1 MDHSFDVS
9 MASNDWGD
17 VSAIQHQPALQSA
30 NTTSVMTETNVA
42 ESTRIQQLRKPIED
56 DVYMASFSQESR
68 GFRYLFSFG
77 ENSKDKQVLVFAK

>member
-68 GFRYLFSFG
+68 GFRYL
-77 ENSKDKQVLVFAK
+77 LVMAKTAKINEF

>member
-30 NTTSVMTETNVA
+30 NTTSVMVETNVA

-68 GFRYLFSFG
+68 GFRFSLFLM
-77 ENSKDKQVLVFAK
+77 KTAKTSLF